1 MLRDDILPY
10 ILFGF
15 KLHAFKKEFKTVLY
29 CKQKS
34 SKMDVILLK
43 QFTDVQN
50 ITLHACMHS
59 TEKGLQTFRR
69 KFKTTYPVSKHTF
82 KCIIFQT
89 IVYLYFPFSTSCR
102 SCILWKW
109 WQTVVSCLQW
119 NKASES
125 APSTQMV
132 DKWKCSF

>member
-1 MLRDDILPY
+1 M
-10 ILFGF
+10 
-15 KLHAFKKEFKTVLY
+15 LY

-59 TEKGLQTFRR
+59 TEKGLQTFKR
-69 KFKTTYPVSKHTF
+69 KFNTTYPVSKHTF
-82 KCIIFQT
+82 KFIIFQT
-89 IVYLYFPFSTSCR
+89 IVYLNFPLSTSCR

-109 WQTVVSCLQW
+109 WQTAVSCSQW
-119 NKASES
+119 KQGEWKRPVNADGKQMKVQFSEINTFNHRYLIQCCFKLS
-125 APSTQMV
+125 LI
-132 DKWKCSF
+132 